1 MSAGAVKQE
10 QCGQWLERIEN
21 LLAAVEIYRDVERQA
36 MSKIREILSDKGLE
50 IPEPEKR
57 EEEHSC
63 RR

>member
-10 QCGQWLERIEN
+10 QRGQWLERIEN

-36 MSKIREILSDKGLE
+36 MSKIKEILSDKGLE
-50 IPEPEKR
+50 ISEPEKR